1 MGGFPYFF
9 SSEHIN
15 NTYMYIWMHLR
26 GETRNWRPL
35 LERERERER
44 EREMLRSTIFVNI
57 GLDYY
62 WFITIK
68 KKTMKSKTS

>member
-1 MGGFPYFF
+1 MDALKGRNQ
-9 SSEHIN
+9 E
-15 NTYMYIWMHLR
+15 L
-26 GETRNWRPL
+26 ETPP
-35 LERERERER
+35 RERER